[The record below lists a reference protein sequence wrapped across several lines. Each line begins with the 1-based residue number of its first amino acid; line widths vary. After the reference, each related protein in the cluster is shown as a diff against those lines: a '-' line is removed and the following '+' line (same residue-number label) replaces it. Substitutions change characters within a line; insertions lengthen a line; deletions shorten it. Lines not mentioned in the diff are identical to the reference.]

1 MLAIIG
7 QIVLLLVFVVLPV
20 VALVWILA
28 ASYKKDKAKRLAEE
42 AAKKAAEEA
51 ADFKCL
57 HRNCD
62 GKRKGIY
69 RWCTGENVFWGLR

>member
-1 MLAIIG
+1 MLATIG

-42 AAKKAAEEA
+42 AAVAEKK
-51 ADFKCL
+51 
-57 HRNCD
+57 
-62 GKRKGIY
+62 
-69 RWCTGENVFWGLR
+69 

>member
-42 AAKKAAEEA
+42 AIAAAE
-51 ADFKCL
+51 K
-57 HRNCD
+57 
-62 GKRKGIY
+62 K
-69 RWCTGENVFWGLR
+69 